1 MWHTECAPYTY
12 GASHVALV
20 VKNQPASA
28 EYVRDVGWITESGRS
43 LGRAH
48 GNHSS
53 ILARRIPW
61 TEEPGRLHSVGSQR
75 VGHYWS
81 DLTYTHTYTYC
92 PNSTGSIKILQHYTY
107 FPFFFINSKE
117 DFIICFFGCTESW
130 AWNVGSS
137 FFTEAWGIFPDKGC
151 NLGPLHWELR
161 VLATRPPWKPLRF
174 YYLKSRRFREESR
187 GLYFGVGQRS
197 WSFLFCFCLC
207 LVT

>member
-43 LGRAH
+43 LGRAR

-92 PNSTGSIKILQHYTY
+92 PNSAGSIKILQHYTY
-107 FPFFFINSKE
+107 FPFFLLTQRKILLFVSLAALSLGRGMWDLPSSQRHE
-117 DFIICFFGCTESW
+117 
-130 AWNVGSS
+130 GSS
-137 FFTEAWGIFPDKGC
+137 LTRD
-151 NLGPLHWELR
+151 
-161 VLATRPPWKPLRF
+161 ATWAPCIG
-174 YYLKSRRFREESR
+174 SSES
-187 GLYFGVGQRS
+187 
-197 WSFLFCFCLC
+197 
-207 LVT
+207 